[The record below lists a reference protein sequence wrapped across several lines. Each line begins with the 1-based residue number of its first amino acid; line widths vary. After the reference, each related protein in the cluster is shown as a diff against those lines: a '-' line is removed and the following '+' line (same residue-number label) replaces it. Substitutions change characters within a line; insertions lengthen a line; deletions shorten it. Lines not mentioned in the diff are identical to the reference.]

1 MDFFIIYVV
10 LFASILI
17 HELGHYMTS
26 KLFKV
31 PVYEFCIGV
40 GPKLYSFFRHGT
52 EFQIRLFPLG
62 GYIYNNELKYERLNL
77 LEIYIICLSGVAF
90 NFLVFTLCLLASLD
104 FNFDLLKT
112 ALMNVSHIIIQSFR
126 IISLK
131 RIYILENSL
140 STLFHSMKGT
150 FFLFFLTIVNLTL
163 GLTNLLPLPSL
174 DGNKVYIAT
183 MERLLEKFH
192 LPLVNK
198 KKLSVTLNL
207 ILLLFILILFI

>member
-1 MDFFIIYVV
+1 MDFLIIYVV
-10 LFASILI
+10 LFISIFI

-40 GPKLYSFFRHGT
+40 GPKLYSFLGYGT
-52 EFQIRLFPLG
+52 EFQIRLLPLG

-77 LEIYIICLSGVAF
+77 FKILIICLSGVTL
-90 NFLVFTLCLLASLD
+90 NFLVFALCLLISLD
-104 FNFDLLKT
+104 FNLDLFKT
-112 ALMNVSHIIIQSFR
+112 AVINVSHIITQSFR

-140 STLFHSMKGT
+140 TNLFYSMKGT
-150 FFLFFLTIVNLTL
+150 FFLFLLTIVNLAL

-174 DGNKVYIAT
+174 DGNKVCIAT
-183 MERLLEKFH
+183 MERLIGKLK
-192 LPLVNK
+192 LTLGDK
-198 KKLSVTLNL
+198 KKISLVLNL
-207 ILLLFILILFI
+207 ILLLFNILFLI